1 MEIKW
6 IEPDSEA
13 INAIITPGIRNLKA
27 EDNLETVYL
36 GGFEQDRLVCFAVF
50 SRRLNED
57 PSEIYLEYLYTIPD
71 SRDAGRCRTFVD
83 ACSAYLAE
91 FSVRYILVKYCL
103 VPDAAIGFNGLM
115 RGCRFTP
122 LNLTGRLLHYNSRDL
137 KRRGAIQMIL
147 KNRDNLPPVEC
158 FERAGEDIVLSY
170 LRKRGSIPVFSY
182 AIDTAFSQVFINNN
196 EVDAAIVASSPDG
209 ETLYISALYMDDIA
223 KQKNMFLSL
232 FSECLDAAS
241 RKLNDDFDIY
251 FQLGDESIVQNL
263 LTVFNPPDE
272 EYMILEYMLCTNS

>member
-1 MEIKW
+1 MEIKR

-27 EDNLETVYL
+27 ENNLETVYL

-71 SRDAGRCRTFVD
+71 GRDAGRCRTFVD
-83 ACSAYLAE
+83 AFRAYLAE

-103 VPDAAIGFNGLM
+103 VPDAAIAFNGLM

-122 LNLTGRLLHYNSRDL
+122 LSLTGRLLHYSSRDL

-147 KNRDNLPPVEC
+147 KNRDNLPQVDS
-158 FERAGEDIVLSY
+158 FEKAGEDIVLSF
-170 LRKRGSIPVFSY
+170 LRKHGNMPVFSY
-182 AIDTAFSQVFINNN
+182 AIDTAFSQVFMNNN
-196 EVDAAIVASSPDG
+196 VVDAAIVASSPDG

>member
-57 PSEIYLEYLYTIPD
+57 PSEIYLEYLYTVLD

-122 LNLTGRLLHYNSRDL
+122 LSLTGRLLHYNSRDL

-182 AIDTAFSQVFINNN
+182 AIDTAFSQVFMNNN

>member
-1 MEIKW
+1 MEIKR
-6 IEPDSEA
+6 IDPDP
-13 INAIITPGIRNLKA
+13 AIINSIITQGLRNLKA
-27 EDNLETVYL
+27 ENNLETVYL
-36 GGFEQDRLVCFAVF
+36 GGFEQDRPVCFGVF

-71 SRDAGRCRTFVD
+71 SRDSGMCRMFVS
-83 ACSAYLAE
+83 ACSDYLKE

-103 VPDAAIGFNGLM
+103 SPDAAIGFNGLM

-122 LNLTGRLLHYNSRDL
+122 LSLTGRLLHYNSRDL
-137 KRRGAIQMIL
+137 KRRGAIQLVL
-147 KNRDNLPPVEC
+147 KNRDKLPPVES
-158 FERAGEDIVLSY
+158 FEKAGEDIVMSF
-170 LRKRGSIPVFSY
+170 LRKNGNAPVFSY
-182 AIDTAFSQVFINNN
+182 AIDTAFSQVYMNNN

-209 ETLYISALYMDDIA
+209 KTLYITALYMDDIA

-232 FSECLDAAS
+232 FSECMDAAGQ
-241 RKLNDDFDIY
+241 KLNNDFDIY
-251 FQLGDESIVQNL
+251 FQLSDESIVQNL

>member
-103 VPDAAIGFNGLM
+103 VPDAAIAFNGLM

-122 LNLTGRLLHYNSRDL
+122 LSLTGRLLHYNSRDL

-147 KNRDNLPPVEC
+147 KNRDNLPQVDS
-158 FERAGEDIVLSY
+158 FEKAGEDIVLSF
-170 LRKRGSIPVFSY
+170 LKKHGNMPVFSY
-182 AIDTAFSQVFINNN
+182 AIDTAFSQVFMNNN

>member
-1 MEIKW
+1 MEIKR
-6 IEPDSEA
+6 INPDPKA
-13 INAIITPGIRNLKA
+13 INLIMPPGIRNLNT
-27 EDNLETVYL
+27 EENLETVYL
-36 GGFEQDRLVCFAVF
+36 GGFEQDRLACFAVF

-71 SRDAGRCRTFVD
+71 SRDAGRCRTFID

-103 VPDAAIGFNGLM
+103 TPDAAIAFNVLM
-115 RGCRFTP
+115 RGCRFIP
-122 LNLTGRLLHYNSRDL
+122 LSLTGRLLHYNSRDL

-147 KNRDNLPPVEC
+147 KNRDNLPPIES

-170 LRKRGSIPVFSY
+170 LRKRGNLPVFSY
-182 AIDTAFSQVFINNN
+182 AIDTAFSQVFMSDN